1 MSKISVWAVVPAA
14 GRGSRMGTEVP
25 KQYLHLSGKPVV
37 QYTLEAFTGHAR
49 IAGVV
54 IVISA
59 EDQLWSNLSNSIDG
73 DLRVAIGGAER
84 CHSVLAGLNE
94 LAEVADE
101 NDWVMIHD
109 AARPCL
115 RSSDIDKMIRDLS
128 ISQWGGIL
136 AVPVGDTL
144 KRCNEA
150 NGIES
155 TVDRTRLGRALT
167 PQMFRIGTLRTA
179 ISAALAN
186 NIVVTDEAQ
195 AIEAVGGIPQVV
207 QGHADNIKVTHP
219 DDLALA
225 EIFLQAQGRV

>member
-1 MSKISVWAVVPAA
+1 MGA
-14 GRGSRMGTEVP
+14 GVP

-37 QYTLEAFTGHAR
+37 QHTLEVLTGHAQ

-59 EDQLWSNLSNSIDG
+59 EDQLWPNLSNSIHG

-94 LAEVADE
+94 LVEVADD
-101 NDWVMIHD
+101 NDWVMVHD

-115 RSSDIDKMIRDLS
+115 RASDIDKMISDLS
-128 ISQWGGIL
+128 VSQWGGIL

-144 KRCNEA
+144 KRCNKA
-150 NGIES
+150 NAIES
-155 TVDRTRLGRALT
+155 TVDRTHLWRALT
-167 PQMFRIGTLRTA
+167 PQMFRIGTLRSA

-207 QGHADNIKVTHP
+207 QGHADNIKITHP